1 MRHLQLYESF
11 TTDSHKVVAYKK
23 YEDWMEFMRSVLTED
38 YFRMFNN
45 IDYERM
51 WRDRSAYQSPSYVV
65 DNSWIFW
72 LDPPKYQMENPK
84 EIAALQINDKRTI
97 TDSNQFRMEEALGC
111 SYKDLIA
118 IAKTPEEVMADE
130 MTEDSSLID
139 TYSQRRP
146 RVFKRVLAMPDLPKE
161 LKAALKWKEMKD
173 YI

>member
-1 MRHLQLYESF
+1 MRHIQLYESF
-11 TTDSHKVVAYKK
+11 ATDSHKVAAYKN
-23 YEDWMEFMRSVLTED
+23 YEEWMEFMGSVLTED

-65 DNSWIFW
+65 DNTWIFW
-72 LDPPKYQMENPK
+72 LDSPKYTENPTK
-84 EIAALQINDKRTI
+84 VVALQINDRRTI
-97 TDSNQFRMEEALGC
+97 TDSNQSRMETTLGC
-111 SYKDLIA
+111 SYKDLLA

-130 MTEDSSLID
+130 MAEDFSLID

-161 LKAALKWKEMKD
+161 LKAALKWKEMKN